1 MSNPPDINSHH
12 FTEKLSLLSTSYL
25 SNSYLDQTIDNLIRP
40 AYPKEDLIRRLL
52 NIAGGQR
59 YKGVP
64 RYQEV
69 PVDEGQRYKGVPVD
83 EGQRYKGVPVDE
95 GQRYKGVPVDEGQ
108 RYKGMPVDEG
118 IILLGAF
125 HGHSKITPM
134 LFQVWTNIL
143 RSAGNSRLVMSP
155 PSSST
160 ALTNLIGELNYAGIM
175 SQSSSRNRSSSSSS
189 SRSRSSS
196 SSSRVLILPHSE
208 WFEHV
213 YYKSAVDMFMDTIIK
228 NGHTTTMDAA
238 WGGIPILGLAGQ
250 SRATQRSTESI
261 SRYLLGDLDCCCGLV
276 YSLKEYEDMVIALIK
291 TRRGR
296 RRLEH
301 WKRFAQLMRLQSSF
315 FNPIHFADSFTRN
328 LQVLY
333 EVYSMHNN
341 NSSRVDTLYHV
352 FHSSSTFKR

>member
-1 MSNPPDINSHH
+1 MSNPPDINSHD

-25 SNSYLDQTIDNLIRP
+25 SNSYLDQTVDNLLRP
-40 AYPKEDLIRRLL
+40 AYPKEDLIRRLAL

-59 YKGVP
+59 YQGVSV
-64 RYQEV
+64 EK
-69 PVDEGQRYKGVPVD
+69 DT
-83 EGQRYKGVPVDE
+83 
-95 GQRYKGVPVDEGQ
+95 
-108 RYKGMPVDEG
+108 
-118 IILLGAF
+118 ILLGAF

-155 PSSST
+155 PSSSA

-175 SQSSSRNRSSSSSS
+175 SQSSSSTSRNR
-189 SRSRSSS
+189 SS
-196 SSSRVLILPHSE
+196 SSSRVLILPHSG

-213 YYKSAVDMFMDTIIK
+213 YYKSAVDVYMDTIVK

-261 SRYLLGDLDCCCGLV
+261 SRYLLGDLDCCGLV
-276 YSLKEYEDMVIALIK
+276 YSLKEYEDVVIALIK

-301 WKRFAQLMRLQSSF
+301 WKRVARLMRLRSSF

-341 NSSRVDTLYHV
+341 NSSRVDTLYHI
-352 FHSSSTFKR
+352 FHSSSTLN

>member
-1 MSNPPDINSHH
+1 VSNPPDINSHH

-40 AYPKEDLIRRLL
+40 AYPKEDLIRRLAWD
-52 NIAGGQR
+52 IGGDQGC
-59 YKGVP
+59 KGI
-64 RYQEV
+64 
-69 PVDEGQRYKGVPVD
+69 PVDED
-83 EGQRYKGVPVDE
+83 T
-95 GQRYKGVPVDEGQ
+95 
-108 RYKGMPVDEG
+108 
-118 IILLGAF
+118 ILLGAF

-155 PSSST
+155 PSSSA

-175 SQSSSRNRSSSSSS
+175 SQSSSRNSNSSS
-189 SRSRSSS
+189 SRSS
-196 SSSRVLILPHSE
+196 SSSRVLVLPHSE

-213 YYKSAVDMFMDTIIK
+213 YYKSAVDVYMDTIIK

-261 SRYLLGDLDCCCGLV
+261 SRYLLGDLDCCGLV
-276 YSLKEYEDMVIALIK
+276 YSLKEYEDVLIALIK

-301 WKRFAQLMRLQSSF
+301 WKRVARLMRLQSSF
-315 FNPIHFADSFTRN
+315 FNPMHFTDSFTRN
-328 LQVLY
+328 LQALY
-333 EVYSMHNN
+333 EVHSMHNN

-352 FHSSSTFKR
+352 FHSSSTLN